1 MRKEIGRTEMNER
14 TMIVALHQKHT
25 YQVQRS
31 NVNKPM
37 RRKERRKKK
46 KKELADMTGL
56 TYKKNI
62 RRC

>member
-46 KKELADMTGL
+46 KKRTGGHDG
-56 TYKKNI
+56 THI
-62 RRC
+62 